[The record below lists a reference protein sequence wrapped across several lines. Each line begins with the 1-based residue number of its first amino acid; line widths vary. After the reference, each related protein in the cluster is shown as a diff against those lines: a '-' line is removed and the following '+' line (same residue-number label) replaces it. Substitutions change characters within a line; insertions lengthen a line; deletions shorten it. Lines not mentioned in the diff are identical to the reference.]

1 MNETE
6 WYVDWFNSSYY
17 HLLYNHRNDEE
28 ANFFINML
36 CERLKLQKGAR
47 IWDLACGK
55 GRHAIA
61 LNNKGYVVTGTDLAE
76 NSIREASAF
85 SNDTLEFLVHD
96 MREPFRQDYFDAVFN
111 LFTSIGYFPDIN
123 DNYPV
128 FKDVAM
134 SLKKGG
140 YFVVDFFNAAKVVA
154 TMNPQYT
161 EKRGDLT
168 FHIRKRVE
176 GRFIFKLIEF
186 SDKGRHYKFEE
197 SVSLLKKSDFEDFAR
212 ESELRLIETYG
223 NYHLE
228 PFDEKTSDRLVL
240 IFKK

>member
-1 MNETE
+1 MKETE

-17 HLLYNHRNDEE
+17 HLLYNHRDDEE
-28 ANFFINML
+28 ANYFINML
-36 CERLKLQKGAR
+36 CESLKLKKGAK

-61 LNNKGYVVTGTDLAE
+61 LNKKGYLVTGTDLAA

-85 SNDTLEFLVHD
+85 SNSTLEFLVHD

-111 LFTSIGYFPDIN
+111 LFTSIGYFPNIS

-134 SLKKGG
+134 SLKSDG
-140 YFVVDFFNAAKVVA
+140 YFVIDFFNAHKVVA
-154 TMNPQYT
+154 SMNPQYT
-161 EKRGDLT
+161 EQRGDIT

-176 GRFIFKLIEF
+176 GKFIFKCIEF
-186 SDKGRHYKFEE
+186 TADGRHYQFEE
-197 SVSLLKKSDFEDFAR
+197 SVSLLTQADFEDFAKGTG
-212 ESELRLIETYG
+212 LRLIKTYG

-228 PFDEKTSDRLVL
+228 AFNEKTSDRLVL